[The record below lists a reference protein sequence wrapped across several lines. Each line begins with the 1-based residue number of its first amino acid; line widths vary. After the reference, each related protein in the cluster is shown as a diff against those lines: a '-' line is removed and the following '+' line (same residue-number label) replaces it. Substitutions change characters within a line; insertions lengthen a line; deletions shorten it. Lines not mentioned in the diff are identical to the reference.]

1 MKRIIAT
8 LLLIFISSLILNN
21 FFAGYKVART
31 QTILNKTNTN
41 KDTLSIKDSLNIK
54 KDTLNITKVDTIKVS
69 KPKKI
74 QVKHYASW
82 YRTEGT
88 RVHRNHPTAAYN
100 HAPKGTKIRVINCL
114 NGDTT
119 IVEVTDRMGKK
130 SRNHIDLSH
139 RAFGEISKHGYG
151 IIPVMIEILD

>member
-1 MKRIIAT
+1 MKKLYISIIIITST
-8 LLLIFISSLILNN
+8 LLTFAFFIVL
-21 FFAGYKVART
+21 
-31 QTILNKTNTN
+31 LNKNNVLYNKDN
-41 KDTLSIKDSLNIK
+41 KDTLSIKDSINIK
-54 KDTLNITKVDTIKVS
+54 NDTLNITKVDTTKLS

-100 HAPKGTKIRVINCL
+100 HAPKGTKLRVINCL